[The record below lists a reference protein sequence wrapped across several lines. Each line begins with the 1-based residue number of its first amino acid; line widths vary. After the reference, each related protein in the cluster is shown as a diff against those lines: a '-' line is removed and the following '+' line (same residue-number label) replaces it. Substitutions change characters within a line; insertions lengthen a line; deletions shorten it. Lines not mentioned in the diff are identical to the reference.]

1 MQRETA
7 TAPRPF
13 WHRLNTFFAFPL
25 QPKPLMYSVLLA
37 LSSLLFKLIFFVPDA
52 RANRI
57 WQKANSMPQSA
68 SG

>member
-7 TAPRPF
+7 KTPRPF
-13 WHRLNTFFAFPL
+13 WHQINTFFAFPL

-52 RANRI
+52 LGILIVEIGILLA
-57 WQKANSMPQSA
+57 A
-68 SG
+68 